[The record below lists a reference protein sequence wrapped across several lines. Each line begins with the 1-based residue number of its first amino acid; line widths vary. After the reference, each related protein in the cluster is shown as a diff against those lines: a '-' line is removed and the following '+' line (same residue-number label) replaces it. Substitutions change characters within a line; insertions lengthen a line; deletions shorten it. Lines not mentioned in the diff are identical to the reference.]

1 MSDEMKLLQALCHA
15 LGFLVHVETDYQEI
29 REPHYI
35 HLDKMPKGRKFK
47 SDLNGEWVRDEEG
60 GYTSMLIEPAVTY
73 KLIKK
78 EDIKGELVL

>member
-1 MSDEMKLLQALCHA
+1 MKLLQALCHA

-35 HLDKMPKGRKFK
+35 HHDSLPKARSYK
-47 SDLNGEWVRDEEG
+47 SHCGQFIRDEEG